1 MDLTVNIDNFKDF
14 VNGSWDYDDK
24 QQIHTSFWL
33 KPKNMDVGG
42 GIITIDEI
50 DVLRDYP
57 YLDVITISGLKQD
70 TFEYFIIHY
79 GKQFKAIRFFKNKL
93 VNDWSSLGT
102 LENLEFIYY
111 FFNQRITSL
120 WDMSRNTHL
129 KGIYLNDFSRLKSL
143 NGIQRAINLECFG
156 IGNAVWDKCVIDSF
170 DCFTNTS
177 IKHLFFGGKDIVDK
191 DLSFLSKMDQL
202 EVFDFPTNLYTSQQV
217 AWIVAHFPQ
226 LKGYSLMPYRE
237 ITSYDKNNNPISYIL
252 ITGKGKRSFKK
263 EGNEEKL
270 KQYLIEFDKLVQR
283 YKSVSYKD
291 AFYD

>member
-70 TFEYFIIHY
+70 TFEYFINHY

-93 VNDWSSLGT
+93 VNDWSLLGT

-111 FFNQRITSL
+111 FLIRGSL
-120 WDMSRNTHL
+120 HY
-129 KGIYLNDFSRLKSL
+129 GI
-143 NGIQRAINLECFG
+143 
-156 IGNAVWDKCVIDSF
+156 
-170 DCFTNTS
+170 
-177 IKHLFFGGKDIVDK
+177 
-191 DLSFLSKMDQL
+191 
-202 EVFDFPTNLYTSQQV
+202 
-217 AWIVAHFPQ
+217 
-226 LKGYSLMPYRE
+226 
-237 ITSYDKNNNPISYIL
+237 
-252 ITGKGKRSFKK
+252 
-263 EGNEEKL
+263 
-270 KQYLIEFDKLVQR
+270 
-283 YKSVSYKD
+283 
-291 AFYD
+291 